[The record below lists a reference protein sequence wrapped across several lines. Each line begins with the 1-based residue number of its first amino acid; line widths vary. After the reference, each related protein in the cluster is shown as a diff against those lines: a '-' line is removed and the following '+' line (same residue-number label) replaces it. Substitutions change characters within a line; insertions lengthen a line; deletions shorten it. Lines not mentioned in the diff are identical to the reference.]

1 MHRPIDVRLLDAS
14 PALSRVDTVLRDH
27 LLPLAVYFTAFAV
40 LTWPALGSFT
50 TALYGGYD
58 DLPQNLWDL
67 WWVNKA
73 LTELG
78 QSPYH
83 TTWLHYPAGT
93 SLIGHTLSPLNGL
106 IAIPLQRVLRLPVVY
121 NLLLVVSFPITGWA
135 TYWLCRTWSASRG
148 GALLGGFLFAFS
160 AYRCGH
166 AHNHLWLI
174 TALQWMPLYLL
185 CLLRLLTQPS
195 IPRALFA
202 AGALLLVT
210 ATELQYVLHC
220 GIAGALLY
228 GIRAWRTRSL
238 IFALRRPYV
247 LPFATF
253 LLTSAATSGVFVW
266 ALMSTSA
273 RDPLYG
279 TQNPRVYSADLLSPF
294 IPGGVWRFGAWTEAY
309 WGLFHQGWIE
319 TSIYLGWGA
328 ILLGILAWRHRPR
341 PTPTAYIWCASIIV
355 VFYALSLGPVLRVWD
370 TPTVVPMP
378 YALLTRILPFFK
390 MAGVTVRFMV
400 LPMLALAVLA
410 SCGWTWL
417 ARDLTRWR
425 IAGLAAL
432 LAFILF
438 ETFPRP
444 MLLTSPEVPPWV
456 QALRR
461 MPDSGGIVDL
471 VTYPSDC
478 LYHQTVHEKP
488 FAFGYISREPASV
501 AMEKL
506 LKELAIRQK
515 DYVQLHE
522 RWKYDYLIAPASPPI
537 AGLEVLYEDATVRIY
552 SLRPRQMP

>member
-1 MHRPIDVRLLDAS
+1 MRHGKEVLASLLALAVFGLACATNPVTGKKEISLISESQEIAAGKQSLAATEAEYGYYDDAAWNTKVNTMGQKLASVSHRPDLAWQFHVIDDAS
-14 PALSRVDTVLRDH
+14 VNAFAAPGGYIYITRGILAHLNNEAQLAGVLGHEIGHVTARHYASAASQQTLANLGLGVASILSPSVAKFGDVASTGLGLFFLKYSRDH
-27 LLPLAVYFTAFAV
+27 ENQADQ
-40 LTWPALGSFT
+40 LGVDYSVK
-50 TALYGGYD
+50 AG
-58 DLPQNLWDL
+58 WD
-67 WWVNKA
+67 A
-73 LTELG
+73 R
-78 QSPYH
+78 QM
-83 TTWLHYPAGT
+83 AGT
-93 SLIGHTLSPLNGL
+93 YETLARIS
-106 IAIPLQRVLRLPVVY
+106 
-121 NLLLVVSFPITGWA
+121 
-135 TYWLCRTWSASRG
+135 
-148 GALLGGFLFAFS
+148 
-160 AYRCGH
+160 
-166 AHNHLWLI
+166 
-174 TALQWMPLYLL
+174 
-185 CLLRLLTQPS
+185 
-195 IPRALFA
+195 
-202 AGALLLVT
+202 
-210 ATELQYVLHC
+210 
-220 GIAGALLY
+220 
-228 GIRAWRTRSL
+228 
-238 IFALRRPYV
+238 
-247 LPFATF
+247 
-253 LLTSAATSGVFVW
+253 ATSGSTLPTYLSTHPDPAAREAIVSSLAAKAVGFRVKVLAIGPVVLSKESGKHRVRLSW
-266 ALMSTSA
+266 MGLLLMGGYMGAIPPSPRGFRRKQMTVVGAGPLTS
-273 RDPLYG
+273 
-279 TQNPRVYSADLLSPF
+279 LS
-294 IPGGVWRFGAWTEAY
+294 V
-309 WGLFHQGWIE
+309 
-319 TSIYLGWGA
+319 GA

-417 ARDLTRWR
+417 ARDLTRGR

-432 LAFILF
+432 LAFTLF